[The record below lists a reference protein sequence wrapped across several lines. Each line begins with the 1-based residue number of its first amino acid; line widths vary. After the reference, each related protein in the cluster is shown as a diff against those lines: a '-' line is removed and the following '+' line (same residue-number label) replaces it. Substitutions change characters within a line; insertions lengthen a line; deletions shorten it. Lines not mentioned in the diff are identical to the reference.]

1 MNKKLIIPV
10 FLAVFLTLAA
20 VSANKIS
27 AEGDTDGSTTLV
39 QQIAARF
46 GLKQA
51 DIQSAF
57 DDFRTKRQA
66 QGQQR
71 LEDRLNQ
78 DVADG
83 KLTPAQKELILN
95 KHQELQS
102 KRGNKPDNWFSL
114 SPEERRSYMD
124 AQRQEMQTWA
134 KDNGI
139 DTSYFFG
146 GFGRGRMGMGNC
158 LN

>member
-51 DIQSAF
+51 DVQSAF

-139 DTSYFFG
+139 DTGYFFG